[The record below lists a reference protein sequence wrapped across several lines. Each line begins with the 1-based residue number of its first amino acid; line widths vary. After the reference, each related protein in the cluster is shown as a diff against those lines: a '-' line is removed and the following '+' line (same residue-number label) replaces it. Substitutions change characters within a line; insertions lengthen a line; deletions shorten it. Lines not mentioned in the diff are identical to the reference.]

1 MSSTDVLV
9 IEPSKD
15 LSLVVAQAL
24 ARHER
29 SSAIAHTSQT
39 AIEQADKSTPRLV
52 ILELLMP
59 RHNGLEFIHEFR
71 SYPEWLDIPIIIYS
85 QMPKEEMDVSK
96 EVLNDMGIVDHLYK
110 PTASL
115 SDLIQNVEK
124 HIG

>member
-1 MSSTDVLV
+1 MTDVLV

-29 SSAIAHTSQT
+29 SSTIAHNSQA
-39 AIEQADKSTPRLV
+39 AIEQADKNTPRLV

-71 SYPEWLDIPIIIYS
+71 SYPEWLNIPIIIYS
-85 QMPKEEMDVSK
+85 QMPKEELNVSK
-96 EVLNDMGIVDHLYK
+96 EVLDDMGVAAHLYK
-110 PTASL
+110 PMASL
-115 SDLIQNVEK
+115 NELIQNVEK
-124 HIG
+124 HLG